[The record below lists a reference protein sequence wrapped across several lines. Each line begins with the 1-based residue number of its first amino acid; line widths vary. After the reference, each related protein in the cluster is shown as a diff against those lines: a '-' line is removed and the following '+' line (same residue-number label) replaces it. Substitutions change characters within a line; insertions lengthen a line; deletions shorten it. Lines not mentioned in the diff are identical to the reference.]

1 MTLPFRSLFLA
12 LGLAVIAFVASAAAQ
27 NDTGLPPD
35 KGLPVEVQLGIA
47 FVDISGFDENKGQFS
62 ATIDIRARWD
72 DLRLSDPSAPAG
84 APPQTLIGD
93 AAREKMKSIWVPPLV
108 IANADGEPSQS
119 DYGLRIYPTGRM
131 ELMHRVTGNFAVD
144 IDLNRFPFDR
154 QDLPVRVR
162 VKDYPVGQVALRIT
176 QPDIEFSR
184 PSQDVE
190 IQDWMIGLVDM
201 RTGAAKGWYNSA
213 ESQVVAAL
221 DMQRKPG
228 LIVASIFIPLMASLL
243 IPLLAIWLNRTED
256 GIFQVDTFELVNII
270 IGGLFAVIALNFT
283 VYSSFTALS
292 VGDNTVNRLFA
303 LNYLTLAAALVI
315 NILFSRFNVVEKMF
329 GRYVQE
335 QAYAAVMWALPLIVA
350 LLVATFM
357 FTAYV

>member
-1 MTLPFRSLFLA
+1 MITRFRSLLMAIGLA
-12 LGLAVIAFVASAAAQ
+12 LLSLVTPAAAQ
-27 NDTGLPPD
+27 TEASLPLD

-47 FVDISGFDENKGQFS
+47 FIDISGFDENKGLFS

-72 DLRLSDPSAPAG
+72 DLRLANPSAPAG
-84 APPQTLIGD
+84 APPQTMIGD
-93 AAREKMKSIWVPPLV
+93 AAREKMKSIWVPPL
-108 IANADGEPSQS
+108 IIGNAEGEPSQS
-119 DYGLRIYPTGRM
+119 DYGLRIYPTGRV
-131 ELMHRVTGNFAVD
+131 ELMRRVTGDFKVD

-154 QDLPVRVR
+154 QDLPVQVR
-162 VKDYPVGQVALRIT
+162 VKDYPVTQVALRIT

-184 PSQDVE
+184 PSQSVE
-190 IQDWMIGLVDM
+190 IQDWKIGLVDM
-201 RTGAAKGWYNSA
+201 RSEAAKGWYNTA
-213 ESQVVAAL
+213 EAQVVAAL
-221 DMQRKPG
+221 DVQRKPG
-228 LIVASIFIPLMASLL
+228 LIVASIFIPLTASLL
-243 IPLLAIWLNRTED
+243 IPLLALWLNKTED

-303 LNYLTLAAALVI
+303 LNYMTLAAALVV
-315 NILFSRFNVVEKMF
+315 NILFSRFTVIERVF

-335 QAYAAVMWALPLIVA
+335 QAYAVIMWMLPLIVT

-357 FTAYV
+357 LSAYA

>member
-1 MTLPFRSLFLA
+1 MIFRFHSLFLA
-12 LGLAVIAFVASAAAQ
+12 AGLALLSFVASASAQ
-27 NDTGLPPD
+27 ADIGLPLD

-47 FVDISGFDENKGQFS
+47 FIDISGFDENKGQFS
-62 ATIDIRARWD
+62 ATIDVRARWD
-72 DLRLSDPSAPAG
+72 DLRLANPSAPAG

-108 IANADGEPSQS
+108 IANADGEPGQS
-119 DYGLRIYPTGRM
+119 DYGVRIYPTGRV

-154 QDLPVRVR
+154 QDLPVKVR
-162 VKDYPVGQVALRIT
+162 VKDYPVTQVALRIT

-184 PSQDVE
+184 PSQGVE
-190 IQDWMIGLVDM
+190 IQDWTIGLVDM
-201 RTGAAKGWYNSA
+201 RTDAVKGWYSTS

-221 DMQRKPG
+221 DVQRQPG
-228 LIVASIFIPLMASLL
+228 LIVASIFIPLTASLL
-243 IPLLAIWLNRTED
+243 IPLLALWLNRTED

-303 LNYLTLAAALVI
+303 LNYLTLAAALVV
-315 NILFSRFNVVEKMF
+315 NILFSRFNVVEHAF

-335 QAYAAVMWALPLIVA
+335 QAYAVVMWMLPLIVA

-357 FTAYV
+357 LSAYA